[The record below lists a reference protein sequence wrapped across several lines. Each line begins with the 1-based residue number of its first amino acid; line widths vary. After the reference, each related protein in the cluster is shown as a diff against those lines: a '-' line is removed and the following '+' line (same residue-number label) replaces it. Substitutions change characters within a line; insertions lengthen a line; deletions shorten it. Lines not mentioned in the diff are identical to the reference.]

1 VTDRAV
7 MTPTLRTIIVADSSS
22 PLKGL
27 LAGSS
32 AALVGEFKR
41 VVQAIQEGPSRR
53 PDLVIVDLPEDREGG
68 PDGPPAKM
76 VEALARAFPEAAVFA
91 TGPSV
96 SADFVIEVFRAG
108 AVEFL
113 RRPVQPGDLA
123 AGLEK
128 LLRLRRPSQPVA
140 RPGRITSVFSTKGGL
155 GVTTVA
161 TNLAVCLAERAPG
174 WTILIDL
181 DTRQSDVATFLNLR
195 PTYSVVDALENPD
208 RLDASFLQG
217 LVVRHASGLVV
228 LPGPSRI
235 ERGQLVAEQVQ
246 VVLEIIR
253 SHFDHVVLDLRHDLD
268 PGTIAALE
276 ASDTIFFLTGLT
288 VSALRSGAA
297 GLAAFRHLGLNL
309 QRVKAVVMRE
319 GTGEDV
325 TIKHAHEA
333 LGLPIH
339 WRTPSDYP
347 TVVSAI
353 NSGEPVVTAS
363 PRSKIARNLRE
374 LAGSLFPRPGAAA
387 RPVAGRSAALTRL
400 IWTTKG
406 IPGDG

>member
-1 VTDRAV
+1 
-7 MTPTLRTIIVADSSS
+7 MTPTFRTIIVADHGS

-27 LAGSS
+27 LASSS
-32 AALVGEFKR
+32 ATLVVGEFKR
-41 VVQAIQEGPSRR
+41 LSQAMQEGPSRR
-53 PDLVIVDLPEDREGG
+53 PDLVIADLPEDRTGG
-68 PDGPPAKM
+68 PDGPPARM
-76 VEALARAFPEAAVFA
+76 VEALARTFPEAAVFV

-96 SADFVIEVFRAG
+96 SADFVIEVIRAG

-113 RRPVQPGDLA
+113 RRPVQEGDLA
-123 AGLEK
+123 SALEK
-128 LLRLRRPSQPVA
+128 LLRIRRPTLPAA

-174 WTILIDL
+174 RTILIDL

-228 LPGPSRI
+228 LPGPTRV
-235 ERGQLVAEQVQ
+235 ERGQLVAEQVK
-246 VVLEIIR
+246 VMLEIIR
-253 SHFDHVVLDLRHDLD
+253 SHYDHVILDLRHDLD
-268 PGTIAALE
+268 PGTITALE
-276 ASDTIFFLTGLT
+276 ASDTILFLTSLT

-309 QRVKAVVMRE
+309 QRVKAVIMRE

-325 TIKHAHEA
+325 TLKHAHET
-333 LGLPIH
+333 LGVPIH

-353 NSGEPVVTAS
+353 NNGEPVVSAS

-374 LAGSLFPRPGAAA
+374 LAGGLFPKPGAA
-387 RPVAGRSAALTRL
+387 RPAAGRSAALTRL
-400 IWTTKG
+400 MWNTKA

>member
-1 VTDRAV
+1 
-7 MTPTLRTIIVADSSS
+7 MTPTFRTIIVADHGS

-27 LAGSS
+27 LASSS
-32 AALVGEFKR
+32 ATLVVGEFKR
-41 VVQAIQEGPSRR
+41 LSQAMQEGPSRR
-53 PDLVIVDLPEDREGG
+53 PDLVIADLPEDRTGG
-68 PDGPPAKM
+68 PDGPPARM
-76 VEALARAFPEAAVFA
+76 VEALARTFPEAAVFV

-96 SADFVIEVFRAG
+96 SADFVIEVIRAG

-113 RRPVQPGDLA
+113 RRPVQEGDLA
-123 AGLEK
+123 SALEK
-128 LLRLRRPSQPVA
+128 LLRIRRPTLPAA

-174 WTILIDL
+174 RTILIDL

-228 LPGPSRI
+228 LPGPTRV
-235 ERGQLVAEQVQ
+235 ERGQLVAEQVK
-246 VVLEIIR
+246 VMLEIIR
-253 SHFDHVVLDLRHDLD
+253 SHYDHVMLDLRHDLD
-268 PGTIAALE
+268 PGTITALE
-276 ASDTIFFLTGLT
+276 ASDTILFLASLT

-309 QRVKAVVMRE
+309 QRVKAVIMRE

-325 TIKHAHEA
+325 TLKHAHET
-333 LGLPIH
+333 LGVPIH

-353 NSGEPVVTAS
+353 NNGEPVVTAS

-374 LAGSLFPRPGAAA
+374 LAGGLFPKPGAA
-387 RPVAGRSAALTRL
+387 RPAAGRSAALTRL
-400 IWTTKG
+400 MWNTKA

>member
-1 VTDRAV
+1 
-7 MTPTLRTIIVADSSS
+7 MTPTFRTIIVADPGS

-27 LAGSS
+27 LASSS
-32 AALVGEFKR
+32 ATLVVGEFKR
-41 VVQAIQEGPSRR
+41 LSQAMQEGPSRR
-53 PDLVIVDLPEDREGG
+53 PDLVIADLPEDRTGG
-68 PDGPPAKM
+68 PDGPPARM
-76 VEALARAFPEAAVFA
+76 VEALARTFPEAAVFV
-91 TGPSV
+91 TGSSV
-96 SADFVIEVFRAG
+96 SADFVIEVIRAG

-113 RRPVQPGDLA
+113 RRPVQEGDLA
-123 AGLEK
+123 SALEK
-128 LLRLRRPSQPVA
+128 LLRIRRPTLPAA

-174 WTILIDL
+174 RTILIDL

-195 PTYSVVDALENPD
+195 PTYSVVDALVNPD

-228 LPGPSRI
+228 LPGPTRV
-235 ERGQLVAEQVQ
+235 ERGQLVAEQVK
-246 VVLEIIR
+246 VMLEIIR
-253 SHFDHVVLDLRHDLD
+253 SHYDHVILDLRHDLD
-268 PGTIAALE
+268 PGTITALE
-276 ASDTIFFLTGLT
+276 ASDTILFLTSLT

-309 QRVKAVVMRE
+309 QRVKAVIMRE

-325 TIKHAHEA
+325 TLKHAHET
-333 LGLPIH
+333 LGVPIH

-353 NSGEPVVTAS
+353 NNGEPVVSAS

-374 LAGSLFPRPGAAA
+374 LAGGLFPKPGAA
-387 RPVAGRSAALTRL
+387 RPAAGRSAALTRL
-400 IWTTKG
+400 MWNTKA

>member
-1 VTDRAV
+1 
-7 MTPTLRTIIVADSSS
+7 MTPTFRTIIVADPGS

-27 LAGSS
+27 LASSS
-32 AALVGEFKR
+32 ATLVVGEFKR
-41 VVQAIQEGPSRR
+41 LSQAMQEGPSRR
-53 PDLVIVDLPEDREGG
+53 PDLVIADLPEDRTGG
-68 PDGPPAKM
+68 PDGPPARM
-76 VEALARAFPEAAVFA
+76 VEALARTFPEAAVFV
-91 TGPSV
+91 TGSSV
-96 SADFVIEVFRAG
+96 SADFVIEVIRAG

-113 RRPVQPGDLA
+113 RRPVQEGDLA
-123 AGLEK
+123 SALEK
-128 LLRLRRPSQPVA
+128 LLRIRRPTLPAA

-174 WTILIDL
+174 RTILIDL

-228 LPGPSRI
+228 LPGPTRV
-235 ERGQLVAEQVQ
+235 ERGQLVAEQVK
-246 VVLEIIR
+246 VMLEIIR
-253 SHFDHVVLDLRHDLD
+253 SHYDHVILDLRHDLD
-268 PGTIAALE
+268 PGTITALE
-276 ASDTIFFLTGLT
+276 ASDTILFLTSLT

-309 QRVKAVVMRE
+309 QRVKAVIMRE

-325 TIKHAHEA
+325 TLKHAHET
-333 LGLPIH
+333 LGVPIH

-353 NSGEPVVTAS
+353 NNGEPVVSAS

-374 LAGSLFPRPGAAA
+374 LAGGLFPRPGAA
-387 RPVAGRSAALTRL
+387 RPAAGRSAALTRL
-400 IWTTKG
+400 MWNTKA

>member
-1 VTDRAV
+1 
-7 MTPTLRTIIVADSSS
+7 MTPTFRTIIVADPGS

-27 LAGSS
+27 LASSS
-32 AALVGEFKR
+32 ATLVVGEFKR
-41 VVQAIQEGPSRR
+41 LSQAMQEGPSRR
-53 PDLVIVDLPEDREGG
+53 PDLVIADLPEDRTGG
-68 PDGPPAKM
+68 PDGPPARM
-76 VEALARAFPEAAVFA
+76 VEALARTFPEAAVFV

-96 SADFVIEVFRAG
+96 SADFVIEVIRAG

-113 RRPVQPGDLA
+113 RRPVQEGDLA
-123 AGLEK
+123 SALEK
-128 LLRLRRPSQPVA
+128 LLRIRRPTLPAA

-174 WTILIDL
+174 RTILIDL

-228 LPGPSRI
+228 LPGPTRV
-235 ERGQLVAEQVQ
+235 ERGQLVAEQVK
-246 VVLEIIR
+246 VTLEIIR
-253 SHFDHVVLDLRHDLD
+253 SHYDHVILDLRHDLD
-268 PGTIAALE
+268 PGTITALE
-276 ASDTIFFLTGLT
+276 ASDTILFLTSLT

-309 QRVKAVVMRE
+309 QRVKAVIMRE

-325 TIKHAHEA
+325 TLKHAHET
-333 LGLPIH
+333 LGVPIH

-353 NSGEPVVTAS
+353 NNGEPVVSAS

-374 LAGSLFPRPGAAA
+374 LAGGLFPRPGAA
-387 RPVAGRSAALTRL
+387 RPAAGRSAALTRL
-400 IWTTKG
+400 MWNTKA